1 MNNELTNETIYQIY
15 VLTDRKQVFQRRVMN
30 QGQAR
35 AKNEAAKIV
44 TDFNIQWL
52 PQTEE
57 LARIEPVWS

>member
-15 VLTDRKQVFQRRVMN
+15 VLTDGKQVFQRRVMN

-44 TDFNIQWL
+44 TDFNIQWI